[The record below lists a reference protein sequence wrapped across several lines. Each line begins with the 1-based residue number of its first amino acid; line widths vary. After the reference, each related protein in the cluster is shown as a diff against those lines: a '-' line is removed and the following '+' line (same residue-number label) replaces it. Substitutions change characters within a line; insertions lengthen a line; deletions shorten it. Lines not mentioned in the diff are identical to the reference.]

1 MWLMLEVMHTWAMAF
16 QEPNFAIGNENVV
29 TLILKSEQERKK
41 FLSPGT
47 FTSMEASG
55 PDVQLNRCPRT
66 GGAPAAM
73 KSSRAS
79 PSLAGEPL
87 SGGVRGVALRTGQG
101 NSSTPWAG
109 LPCLFQGRIPRV

>member
-1 MWLMLEVMHTWAMAF
+1 MWLMLEGMHNGAMAF
-16 QEPNFAIGNENVV
+16 QEPNFAIGNENV
-29 TLILKSEQERKK
+29 TLILKSKQERKK
-41 FLSPGT
+41 ILSPGT

-55 PDVQLNRCPRT
+55 PDVQLNRCPRA

-87 SGGVRGVALRTGQG
+87 SGGSGEW
-101 NSSTPWAG
+101 S
-109 LPCLFQGRIPRV
+109 